1 MIFITLLLIALSA
14 CTPAVYG
21 QIENEN
27 QDHKRIILYPGNVSL
42 VNDFG
47 TTDLEE
53 GSNTFTITGLP
64 GSHLQA
70 SSLALLL
77 DAEVHSHEFIDSRYG
92 IQNILMGME
101 GEEITLVSTGGETIS
116 GVLHSFRNGIARIK
130 RDDDATITLTNLHD
144 YYLVT
149 EPGQHLPETGSAATW
164 NVYADEPGAY
174 PYTIRYLTRGLSWQ
188 PEYELL
194 LNEEEDRLNFRL
206 FADFQNQTDSDF
218 QNAEL
223 VLMVGD
229 VRFQD
234 TPYQPRDEAAAE
246 MRAAPDIIR
255 EETFEYYRYVL
266 PEKQNL
272 KRQTTHRFELEQT
285 ADFDANR
292 RYRGQLAGF
301 GRPRHETR
309 HFEAG
314 FVFQNTEEY
323 GLGMLLPAG
332 RISVYKAQSGGQ
344 ELLGQDRINFKAAG
358 EELFVRTGRSSDITW
373 NERQV
378 SLEQGRHG
386 EALEEREITITNRS
400 AERVEVE
407 LELNLNPQDTLHDT
421 DMDYEELSARRF
433 LFTVPV
439 SANSE
444 EVRSLKILR
453 DEPRR

>member
-1 MIFITLLLIALSA
+1 MIFILLLLLVFSS

-21 QIENEN
+21 QIETEN
-27 QDHKRIILYPGNVSL
+27 RDYKRIILYPGNISL

-47 TTDLEE
+47 TTDLEA
-53 GSNTFTITGLP
+53 GPNTLTISDLP
-64 GSHLQA
+64 GSHLQT
-70 SSLALLL
+70 SSLALLI
-77 DAEVHSHEFIDSRYG
+77 DAEVHSREFIDNRYG
-92 IQNILMGME
+92 VPNILMGVE
-101 GEEITLVSTGGETIS
+101 GEEITLISTSGEIIS
-116 GVLHSFRNGIARIK
+116 GTLLSFKNGVAQIK
-130 RDDDATITLTNLHD
+130 RDDDTTITLSNLHD

-149 EPGQHLPETGSAATW
+149 GPDQHLPETGTAATW
-164 NVYADEPGAY
+164 NIYADDAGAY

-194 LNEEEDRLNFRL
+194 LNENENRLSFHL
-206 FADFQNQTDSDF
+206 FADFQNQTNSDF
-218 QNAEL
+218 ENSEL

-229 VRFQD
+229 IRLQD
-234 TPYQPRDEAAAE
+234 TPYQPRNEVAAE
-246 MRAAPDIIR
+246 LRAAPDIIR
-255 EETFEYYRYVL
+255 DETFEYYRYVL

-272 KRQTTHRFELEQT
+272 NRQTTHRFELEQ
-285 ADFDANR
+285 AAGFEANR
-292 RYRGQLAGF
+292 RYRGHLAGL

-309 HFEAG
+309 HFETG
-314 FVFQNTEEY
+314 FIVQNTEEY

-358 EELFVRTGRSSDITW
+358 EELFIRTGRTSNITW
-373 NERQV
+373 NERQI

-386 EALEEREITITNRS
+386 EALEDREITITNRS

-407 LELNLNPQDTLHDT
+407 LELSLNPRETLHDT

-433 LFTVPV
+433 LFTVSVP
-439 SANSE
+439 ANAE
-444 EVRSLKILR
+444 EVRSMKILR